1 MDRLKAETQIEKAKT
16 QSHISYQCPSC
27 NLVADVRSTSN
38 VLLLLY
44 CDIAACL
51 TEEYIKYFIG
61 TMSLYKREM
70 KKKTRQEFPLNSTN
84 SKSS

>member
-44 CDIAACL
+44 CDLAACL
-51 TEEYIKYFIG
+51 TKEYLKYFFWDYV
-61 TMSLYKREM
+61 TSQKENE
-70 KKKTRQEFPLNSTN
+70 KKKKNTAGI
-84 SKSS
+84 SS